1 MEHTQKK
8 RQMTVQATKNK
19 HRTQVGQ
26 DNHR

>member
-8 RQMTVQATKNK
+8 REMTAQVTKNK
-19 HRTQVGQ
+19 HRMQVGQ